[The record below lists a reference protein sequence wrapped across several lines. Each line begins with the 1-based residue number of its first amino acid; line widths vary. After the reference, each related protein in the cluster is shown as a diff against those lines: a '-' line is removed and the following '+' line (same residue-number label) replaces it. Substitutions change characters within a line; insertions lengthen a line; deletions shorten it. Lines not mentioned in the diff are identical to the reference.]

1 MRRRTE
7 RVAAGVLALAVV
19 LAASG
24 AAADA
29 PSDAPADPTSD
40 IVVQGQAGRLTT
52 PFETRHALDARAI
65 DAIAAN
71 SVDEIV
77 RRLPSLAVPVNSR
90 GEAIAVLRGAAER
103 QVAVFYDGAAINVP
117 WDNRLDLSL
126 LPAALV
132 GSARVAVAPLAPLY
146 GVNALGAVSF
156 SPREPDGTVARG
168 LIGSGRLREVQAI
181 APLVSGDTSLVVG
194 GGASARRGEPLSHAE
209 RLPYSQPAEGL
220 RTNTDRDLA
229 SVFARLATE
238 RAGRTLSLTAFHVDA
253 GKGIAPEGDRASGAR
268 FWRYPTVR
276 HTLISANAGLALTP
290 DTSLMLV
297 GWHQRFDQVIDSYTT
312 ASYDRRDAQEANR
325 DRTWGARALL
335 SQAAGE
341 AVRLTVSGN
350 VLDSVHDQR
359 DIAFT
364 GGAAPA
370 ILPGYLRYRQR
381 NWALGGDAAVML
393 TPRLTAEAG
402 GGYDRVDY
410 LVTGDKPAIPAVGG
424 WTGRAALAWEM
435 PSGWRLRAALGRK
448 IRAATMRELFG
459 QALNRFLLNPD
470 LQPERIVSAEMA
482 AEWRGRDAEVFVV
495 AFGQDLD
502 GTIDQRN
509 VGRLRQRINLTGSTV
524 KGVEAGGAW
533 RPAPGW
539 SLGGNATFS
548 RVRRKG
554 AAPGTLNRLAERPS
568 VLSRGYGGY
577 TADGGFNALAEV
589 LYTGRA
595 YSADANGVL
604 VALPRSTAVNLRVG
618 QRVAVAGRAIELF
631 ARADNIGDALVLPQ
645 LGLPAPGRTLRIGLA
660 VGNF

>member
-1 MRRRTE
+1 MRKRTD
-7 RVAAGVLALAVV
+7 RAVAGVSALAVA
-19 LAASG
+19 LIASG
-24 AAADA
+24 AAAEA
-29 PSDAPADPTSD
+29 SVDAPADPTTD
-40 IVVQGQAGRLTT
+40 IVVQGQGGTLTT
-52 PFETRHALDARAI
+52 PFETRHVLDARAI

-146 GVNALGAVSF
+146 GVNALGAVGF
-156 SPREPDGTVARG
+156 SPREPDGVVARG
-168 LIGSGRLREVQAI
+168 LIGSGRLREVQGI
-181 APLVSGDTSLVVG
+181 APLLSGDTALTVG
-194 GGASARRGEPLSHAE
+194 GSASARRGEPLSHAA
-209 RLPYSQPAEGL
+209 RLPYAQPGDDL

-229 SVFARLATE
+229 SVFARLAAGG
-238 RAGRTLSLTAFHVDA
+238 AGRTLSLTAFHVDA
-253 GKGIAPEGDRASGAR
+253 SKGIAPESDRASGAR

-276 HTLISANAGLALTP
+276 HTLMSANAGLALTP

-297 GWHQRFDQVIDSYTT
+297 GWHQRFDQVIDSYTS
-312 ASYDRRDAQEANR
+312 ASYDRRDAQEAGR

-335 SQAAGE
+335 THAVGE
-341 AVRLTVSGN
+341 AVRMTVSTN

-364 GGAAPA
+364 GGALPA
-370 ILPGYLRYRQR
+370 VLPGYLRYRQR
-381 NWALGGDAAVML
+381 NWALGGDVAVML

-410 LVTGDKPAIPAVGG
+410 LDTGDKPALPAVGG
-424 WTGRAALAWEM
+424 WTGRTSLAWEM
-435 PSGWRLRAALGRK
+435 PSGWRLRAAVGRK
-448 IRAATMRELFG
+448 IRAPTMRELFG

-470 LQPERIVSAEMA
+470 LKPERIVSAEIA
-482 AEWRGRDAEVFVV
+482 AEWRGRDAELFVV
-495 AFGQDLD
+495 GFGQDLD

-509 VGRLRQRINLTGSTV
+509 VGRLRQRINLKGSTV
-524 KGVEAGGAW
+524 KGIEAGGEW

-539 SLGGNATFS
+539 SLGGNATFT

-554 AAPGTLNRLAERPS
+554 GAPGTLNRLAERPA
-568 VLSRGYGGY
+568 VLSRAYGGY
-577 TADGGFNALAEV
+577 TAAGFNALVEAQ
-589 LYTGRA
+589 YTGRA
-595 YSADANGVL
+595 YSADVNGVL
-604 VALPRSTAVNLRVG
+604 VALPRSTAVNLRLG
-618 QRVAVAGRAIELF
+618 QRVAVAQRGVELF
-631 ARADNIGDALVLPQ
+631 VRADNIADALIMPQ
-645 LGLPAPGRTLRIGLA
+645 LGLPAPGRTMRIGLA
-660 VGNF
+660 IGGS